1 MSKIKL
7 ILVDDELTSRNTI
20 KNFLMNNKEYE
31 IVADFSD
38 GKSALDWLRKNEAD
52 ILLCDMQMPEMNGV
66 ELMRL
71 VHLINEFMPVIAISG
86 FDNFDFVRGSL
97 INGAANYLLKHEL
110 TKEGL
115 LNVLN
120 QVREKYRIIPKE
132 NTSCRRTGY
141 CIYRCRD
148 TETFR

>member
-52 ILLCDMQMPEMNGV
+52 ILLCDIQMPEMNGV

-71 VHLINEFMPVIAISG
+71 VHLINEFMPVIAIS
-86 FDNFDFVRGSL
+86 
-97 INGAANYLLKHEL
+97 
-110 TKEGL
+110 
-115 LNVLN
+115 
-120 QVREKYRIIPKE
+120 
-132 NTSCRRTGY
+132 
-141 CIYRCRD
+141 
-148 TETFR
+148 